1 MIRASGILATAF
13 AALALM
19 APAPLTAQQ
28 DGEVRVRPS
37 PEILETGTLKEPLGA
52 DAFLEAALLLSGGTR
67 DERDRAREI
76 LAGVSEAAARS
87 IPEPSSPEDKAEAL
101 LGFLHTKLLRRYVE
115 NQTRVDTAVLTGD
128 YNCVSSAILYAYLA
142 KKTGLEV
149 YGIRTTDHALCAV
162 DVPGR
167 AVDVETTNR
176 YGFDP
181 GSKKEFLDSF
191 GRITGYAYVPP
202 SRKDARR
209 ALGDREFLG
218 LILSNRIAELE
229 LRGRW
234 TESVGL
240 AFDYD
245 ALVGT
250 PDSRTFLLDR
260 ISNHVAGRH
269 ARSDWDGAF
278 AVLASASSTLGTEPR
293 LSELEAVTA
302 QAALSWFGSRRDWEG
317 GLAYALRVPPSA
329 AGDPRVKELLRVLA
343 EGRLRDSIRS
353 RPFSDAVAEVET
365 AVDSG
370 ILDPRGRAELLE
382 YLYGT
387 EANAS
392 AKRDGWLAGISV
404 LEDGLS
410 RVPGSEALA
419 SARRVFRSNWTAEVH
434 NRFAAHFNARR
445 FEEAGRT
452 LEEALTLDP
461 GNPTLIKDLEL
472 LRKTR

>member
-1 MIRASGILATAF
+1 MIRASGILASAF

-28 DGEVRVRPS
+28 DGEVRVLPF
-37 PEILETGTLKEPLGA
+37 PEIRDIGTSREPLQA

-67 DERDRAREI
+67 EEKDRARDI
-76 LAGVSEAAARS
+76 IIRASDAAALS
-87 IPEPSSPEDKAEAL
+87 VPESSSPEAKAEAL
-101 LGFLHTKLLRRYVE
+101 LGFLHSRLLRRYVE
-115 NQTRVDTAVLTGD
+115 SQTRVDTAVLTGD

-149 YGIRTTDHALCAV
+149 YGVRTTDHALCLV
-162 DVPGR
+162 DLSGR
-167 AVDVETTNR
+167 AADVETTNR

-209 ALGDREFLG
+209 TLGDREFLG

-229 LRGRW
+229 LKGKW
-234 TESVGL
+234 AESVGL

-245 ALVGT
+245 TLVGT
-250 PDSRTFLLDR
+250 PESRAFLFDR

-278 AVLASASSTLGTEPR
+278 AALAAASSVLGPEAR
-293 LSELEAVTA
+293 LTELEALTA

-317 GLAYALRVPPSA
+317 GLAYARRVPAPA
-329 AGDPRVKELLRVLA
+329 AEDARVKELLRALA

-353 RPFSDAVAEVET
+353 MPFSDAVPAVET
-365 AVDSG
+365 AADSG
-370 ILDPRGRAELLE
+370 ILASRGRAELLE

-392 AKRDGWLAGISV
+392 AKRAGWLSGISV
-404 LEDGLS
+404 LEDGLG
-410 RVPGSEALA
+410 RVPGSEALSA
-419 SARRVFRSNWTAEVH
+419 ARRVFRSNWTAEAH

-452 LEEALTLDP
+452 LEEALALDP
-461 GNPTLIKDLEL
+461 GNPTLLKDLEL
-472 LRKTR
+472 LRKAR